1 MLTIFERVP
10 EIFAQMYD
18 AQFQTWGREFRTRGR
33 KCAIVFDRPPGALVL
48 LDAEGRPIMKGAWLE
63 AEVDRKPDGS
73 MAVII
78 RPADAFSE
86 ELIARHCRE
95 MAPFRLN

>member
-1 MLTIFERVP
+1 MLTVFERIP
-10 EIFAQMYD
+10 DAFAQMYD

-33 KCAIVFDRPPGALVL
+33 RCAIVFDRPPGAPVL
-48 LDAEGRPIMKGAWLE
+48 LDAEGRPIMKGVWLE

-78 RPADAFSE
+78 RPVDAHAE
-86 ELIARHCRE
+86 ELILRHCHE
-95 MAPFRLN
+95 MARYRLN